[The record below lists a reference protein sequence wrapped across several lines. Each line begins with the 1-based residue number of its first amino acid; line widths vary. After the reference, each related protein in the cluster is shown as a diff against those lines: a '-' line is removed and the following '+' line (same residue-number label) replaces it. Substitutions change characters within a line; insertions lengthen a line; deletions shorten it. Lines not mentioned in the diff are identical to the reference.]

1 MSDEIWAR
9 AEVESPCVKICVLHR
24 MSGLCIGCYRTGDEI
39 ARWSTMSP
47 DERQT
52 LMAEL
57 PSRES
62 SIAKRT
68 GGRKA
73 RLRSR

>member
-1 MSDEIWAR
+1 MSDDIWAR
-9 AEVESPCVKICVLHR
+9 AEIDSPCKNICVIHR
-24 MSGLCIGCYRTGDEI
+24 RSGLCIGCYRTGDEI
-39 ARWSTMSP
+39 AHWSGMSP
-47 DERQT
+47 EERQS

-57 PSRES
+57 PGRES

-73 RLRSR
+73 RLKTR

>member
-1 MSDEIWAR
+1 MTDEVWARDEI
-9 AEVESPCVKICVLHR
+9 ESPCVKICVLHR

-39 ARWSTMSP
+39 AGWSMMP
-47 DERQT
+47 PEERRR
-52 LMAEL
+52 LMEEL

-73 RLRSR
+73 RRKSG